1 MTGAG
6 IPSALLRRERAQ
18 RAVDRLA
25 AEIERWLAGWSER
38 PEQTSQLAR
47 LGKTLR
53 ALLRLLQQRADAIV
67 PATGFA
73 EARAVDADLAVIE
86 RVWRHYADRLDQRRD
101 PRLAPTLR
109 AADDVIWACTTA
121 ARDLVGA
128 GASAVMPLPLAYVEP
143 AYSPTAI
150 PRSKPPAD
158 LQSSEL
164 AFARILAFLPVPL
177 IGLPTSVVD
186 EPWWLVLIAHEVGHH
201 VQYDLEPSA
210 ALLDRTADLLKAA
223 GGAEGSTW
231 LRWRE
236 EVFADAFAIAT
247 CGPAAL
253 LATIELEWGE
263 LDAMLALRGA
273 YPPVLIRLALMSA
286 LASKLKLGGALALDD
301 LLPALADAPRALAR
315 TRLAA
320 ATTAAAAL
328 AAMPIGAKD
337 LTALA
342 QTVRGPDDGFLD
354 QALAGVP
361 LDLDPARLQ
370 PLRAVAAGFRAYRA
384 LVRVIDDKQREKQ
397 RTVLR
402 VQLTPLIAQLRAP
415 RDVLRDGTIDL
426 APSDDEIA
434 ALVGDVGALLPART
448 GAPPVVIEVAR

>member
-1 MTGAG
+1 MSGAG
-6 IPSALLRRERAQ
+6 IPSAVLRRERAQ

-38 PEQTSQLAR
+38 PEQTSQLQR

-53 ALLRLLQQRADAIV
+53 ALLALLKQRADAIE
-67 PATGFA
+67 PTTGFA
-73 EARAVDADLAVIE
+73 EARAVDADLAVVE

-128 GASAVMPLPLAYVEP
+128 GAPSVMPLPLAYVEP

-158 LQSSEL
+158 LQSSDR

-201 VQYDLEPSA
+201 VQYDLEPAA
-210 ALLDRTADLLKAA
+210 ALLDRTADLLAAA
-223 GGAEGSTW
+223 GGPDAAIW
-231 LRWRE
+231 RRWRE

-253 LATIELEWGE
+253 AATIELEWGE
-263 LDAMLALRGA
+263 PAAMLALRGS

-286 LASKLKLGGALALDD
+286 LAATLKLGGALTLDD
-301 LLPALADAPRALAR
+301 LLPPLPDALRPLAR
-315 TRLAA
+315 TRVTAA
-320 ATTAAAAL
+320 ATAL
-328 AAMPIGAKD
+328 AAMPLGAAKTFAD
-337 LTALA
+337 LAA
-342 QTVRGPDDGFLD
+342 VFAASDDEPLD
-354 QALAGVP
+354 DALAGDTKK
-361 LDLDPARLQ
+361 LIGTRIR
-370 PLRAVAAGFRAYRA
+370 PLRAAAAAFRAYRA
-384 LVRVIDDKQREKQ
+384 LPVSAGDLARDEALVRLRERVGPLIVRVGD
-397 RTVLR
+397 
-402 VQLTPLIAQLRAP
+402 P
-415 RDVLRDGTIDL
+415 RDVLRDKPTPTTATDAAIDAGTARLVADL
-426 APSDDEIA
+426 A
-434 ALVGDVGALLPART
+434 ALLPSA
-448 GAPPVVIEVAR
+448 ASAS

>member
-1 MTGAG
+1 MSGAG
-6 IPSALLRRERAQ
+6 IPSAVLRRERAQ

-38 PEQTSQLAR
+38 PEQTSQLQR

-53 ALLRLLQQRADAIV
+53 ALLVLLKQRADAIA

-73 EARAVDADLAVIE
+73 EARAVDADLAVVE

-128 GASAVMPLPLAYVEP
+128 ATPSVMPLPLAYVEP

-158 LQSSEL
+158 LQSSDL

-201 VQYDLEPSA
+201 VQYDLEPAA
-210 ALLDRTADLLKAA
+210 ALLDRTADLLAAA
-223 GGAEGSTW
+223 GGPDAAIW
-231 LRWRE
+231 RRWRE

-253 LATIELEWGE
+253 AATIELEWGE
-263 LDAMLALRGA
+263 PAAMLALRGS

-286 LASKLKLGGALALDD
+286 LAATLKLGGALTLDD
-301 LLPALADAPRALAR
+301 LLPPLADAPRTLAR
-315 TRLAA
+315 ARVTAA
-320 ATTAAAAL
+320 ATAL
-328 AAMPIGAKD
+328 ATMPLGGKD
-337 LTALA
+337 LATLG

-354 QALAGVP
+354 QALAGAP

-370 PLRAVAAGFRAYRA
+370 PLRAVAAGFRAYRSLA
-384 LVRVIDDKQREKQ
+384 AIADEKQREQQ
-397 RTVLR
+397 RTALR
-402 VQLTPLIAQLRAP
+402 DRLTPLIGQLRAP
-415 RDVLRDGTIDL
+415 RDVLRDGASDL
-426 APSDDEIA
+426 APTAAEIA
-434 ALVGDVGALLPART
+434 TLVRDVGALLPAKT
-448 GAPPVVIEVAR
+448 GAPPASIEVAP